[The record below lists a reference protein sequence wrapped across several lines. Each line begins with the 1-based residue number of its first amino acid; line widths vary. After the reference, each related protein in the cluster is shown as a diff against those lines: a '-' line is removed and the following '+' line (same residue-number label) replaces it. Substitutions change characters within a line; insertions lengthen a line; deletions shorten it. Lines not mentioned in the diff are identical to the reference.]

1 MREYEFTFVV
11 QPEISEE
18 GLEGLCQKFE
28 SVLEKAGAKRLFYED
43 WGRRRLAYEVQKFQK
58 GHYLVLHFLDGG
70 SIIPEMERTARLE
83 DSVLRFLTVLADEDV
98 ADIEAR
104 QAEAVQLE
112 DDRKRKAAERAVREA
127 EEAAARAA
135 EEVAAREAAE
145 KSAAA
150 AAEAAAAAAAEP
162 AATDETDEAD
172 ETGASEDVETPVE
185 AAAEAPTEVA
195 GESDAAAP
203 SEGADEAGEA
213 TEGETAERPA

>member
-1 MREYEFTFVV
+1 VREYEFTFVV

-43 WGRRRLAYEVQKFQK
+43 WGRRRLAYEIQKFQK

-83 DSVLRFLTVLADEDV
+83 DSVLRFLTVLADEEV

-112 DDRKRKAAERAVREA
+112 EKPQREPP
-127 EEAAARAA
+127 R
-135 EEVAAREAAE
+135 R
-145 KSAAA
+145 
-150 AAEAAAAAAAEP
+150 
-162 AATDETDEAD
+162 
-172 ETGASEDVETPVE
+172 
-185 AAAEAPTEVA
+185 
-195 GESDAAAP
+195 
-203 SEGADEAGEA
+203 
-213 TEGETAERPA
+213 

>member
-43 WGRRRLAYEVQKFQK
+43 WGRRRLAYEIQKFQK

-83 DSVLRFLTVLADEDV
+83 DSVLRFLTVLADEEV

-150 AAEAAAAAAAEP
+150 AAEAAEAAAAEP
-162 AATDETDEAD
+162 AATEETD
-172 ETGASEDVETPVE
+172 ETGAGEDVETP
-185 AAAEAPTEVA
+185 AEAPTEVA
-195 GESDAAAP
+195 GESDAAEP
-203 SEGADEAGEA
+203 SEGAEEAGEA